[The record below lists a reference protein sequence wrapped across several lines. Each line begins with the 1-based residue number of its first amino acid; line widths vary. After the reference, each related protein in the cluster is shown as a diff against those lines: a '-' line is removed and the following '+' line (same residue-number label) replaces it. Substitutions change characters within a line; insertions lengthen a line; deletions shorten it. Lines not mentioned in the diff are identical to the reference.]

1 MFLGEYR
8 HTIDEKGRLT
18 IPAKYR
24 GLLAAG
30 MVITRGFDRNL
41 MAFSLEGWEE
51 LAARVKSLPWSDPSA
66 REFRRRVFS
75 GAVDLVPDRQGR
87 VLLPPFCG
95 SLPTSTTTS
104 SSPVCWITWK
114 SGIPMPGNLFAMQ
127 PKATNSIGKVSAFKK
142 PVTRRQRTGRR
153 G

>member
-8 HTIDEKGRLT
+8 HTIDDKGRLT

-51 LAARVKSLPWSDPSA
+51 LAARVKSLPWSDPGA

-87 VLLPPFCG
+87 VLLPPFLREFANIDSDVVVTG
-95 SLPTSTTTS
+95 MLDHLEIWNTDAWEPVREAAESDEQHWESL
-104 SSPVCWITWK
+104 
-114 SGIPMPGNLFAMQ
+114 GI
-127 PKATNSIGKVSAFKK
+127 
-142 PVTRRQRTGRR
+142 
-153 G
+153 

>member
-18 IPAKYR
+18 IPAKFR

-30 MVITRGFDRNL
+30 MVITRGLDRNL

-51 LAARVKSLPWSDPSA
+51 LAARVKSLPWGDPSA
-66 REFRRRVFS
+66 REFRRRIFS

-87 VLLPPFCG
+87 ILLPIYLREFAQIEDDVVINGMQDYLEIWNAAAWEQARQAAEGDDGPWMN
-95 SLPTSTTTS
+95 L
-104 SSPVCWITWK
+104 
-114 SGIPMPGNLFAMQ
+114 GI
-127 PKATNSIGKVSAFKK
+127 
-142 PVTRRQRTGRR
+142 
-153 G
+153 

>member
-87 VLLPPFCG
+87 VLLPPFLREFANIDNDVVITG
-95 SLPTSTTTS
+95 MLDHLEIWNTDAWEPVRDAAESDEQHWESL
-104 SSPVCWITWK
+104 
-114 SGIPMPGNLFAMQ
+114 GI
-127 PKATNSIGKVSAFKK
+127 
-142 PVTRRQRTGRR
+142 
-153 G
+153 

>member
-24 GLLAAG
+24 ALLAAG

-41 MAFSLEGWEE
+41 MAFSLEGWQE
-51 LAARVKSLPWSDPSA
+51 LAESIKGLPLSDPTS

-87 VLLPPFCG
+87 VLLPPFLREFARIDSEVVIAG
-95 SLPTSTTTS
+95 MYAHLEIWNSEDWQ
-104 SSPVCWITWK
+104 PVREDSEGDAQRWEK
-114 SGIPMPGNLFAMQ
+114 LGI
-127 PKATNSIGKVSAFKK
+127 
-142 PVTRRQRTGRR
+142 
-153 G
+153 

>member
-8 HTIDEKGRLT
+8 HTIDDKGRLT

-24 GLLAAG
+24 ALLAAG

-51 LAARVKSLPWSDPSA
+51 LAARVKSLPWGDPGA

-87 VLLPPFCG
+87 VLLPPFLREFANIDSDVVVTG
-95 SLPTSTTTS
+95 MLDHLEIWNTDAWEPVRKAAESDEQHWESL
-104 SSPVCWITWK
+104 
-114 SGIPMPGNLFAMQ
+114 GI
-127 PKATNSIGKVSAFKK
+127 
-142 PVTRRQRTGRR
+142 
-153 G
+153 

>member
-1 MFLGEYR
+1 MFLGEFR

-41 MAFSLEGWEE
+41 MAYSLEGWVE
-51 LAARVKSLPWSDPSA
+51 LAERVKSLPISDSGA

-75 GAVDLVPDRQGR
+75 GAVDLIPDRQGR
-87 VLLPPFCG
+87 VLLPPYLREFAG
-95 SLPTSTTTS
+95 INSEVVIAGMYNHLEIWDAETWTPVRES
-104 SSPVCWITWK
+104 SEAEDGQWENL
-114 SGIPMPGNLFAMQ
+114 GI
-127 PKATNSIGKVSAFKK
+127 
-142 PVTRRQRTGRR
+142 
-153 G
+153 

>member
-18 IPAKYR
+18 IPAKFR

-41 MAFSLEGWEE
+41 MAFSLEGWED
-51 LAARVKSLPWSDPSA
+51 LSSRVKSLPWSDPSA

-75 GAVDLVPDRQGR
+75 GAIDLIPDRQGR
-87 VLLPPFCG
+87 VLLPPYLREFANIDNDVVITG
-95 SLPTSTTTS
+95 MLDHLEIWNSESWE
-104 SSPVCWITWK
+104 PVREAAESDEQHWENL
-114 SGIPMPGNLFAMQ
+114 GI
-127 PKATNSIGKVSAFKK
+127 
-142 PVTRRQRTGRR
+142 
-153 G
+153 

>member
-8 HTIDEKGRLT
+8 HTIDDKGRLT

-24 GLLAAG
+24 ALLAGG

-51 LAARVKSLPWSDPSA
+51 LAGRVKSLPWSDSSA

-75 GAVDLVPDRQGR
+75 GAVDLIPDRQGR
-87 VLLPPFCG
+87 VLLPPYLREFANIETDVVITG
-95 SLPTSTTTS
+95 MLDHLEIWNSEAWT
-104 SSPVCWITWK
+104 PVREAAEGDEQHWENL
-114 SGIPMPGNLFAMQ
+114 GI
-127 PKATNSIGKVSAFKK
+127 
-142 PVTRRQRTGRR
+142 
-153 G
+153 